1 VPDQAAL
8 EQELRQLHETRGAIE
23 ERIRY
28 AQARGR
34 YGNAGEAEDGRED
47 EGAALVELD
56 RIMTRI
62 RAVEGK
68 LALSRRGLKPRI
80 G

>member
-8 EQELRQLHETRGAIE
+8 EQELRQLHEARGALE

-34 YGNAGEAEDGRED
+34 YGAGGEAEEGRED
-47 EGAALVELD
+47 EGAAVIELD
-56 RIMTRI
+56 HVMTRI

>member
-1 VPDQAAL
+1 MPDQAAL

-34 YGNAGEAEDGRED
+34 YGDAGEAEDGRED

-56 RIMTRI
+56 RIMTRC
-62 RAVEGK
+62 RDEG
-68 LALSRRGLKPRI
+68 
-80 G
+80 